1 MTCHE
6 ARELFSVLVDEVLGA
21 DERGALDA
29 HLATCA
35 DCGRELQ
42 RFRDTVALLRAVEP
56 ARAPAGFVDRVLEAA
71 RPTPWPRRWL
81 RALFLPWPLKLPI
94 EAAAIVLVT
103 VGVVYVFRATPELQ
117 RAARLES
124 TQPAVMEAPRA
135 AISEPSSLATSQPQD
150 TDRARERQYM
160 EKKIAGTPPAA
171 RDEAEQR
178 AAGLKDASRDVDKRQ
193 DIDKQKEASRPAPR
207 TESQVAGKV
216 EAPPARAEREAGAAK
231 ESARLPAA
239 PAPESRADALQPR
252 RPATGSTAATSLAP
266 PDVSG
271 GLAVSDRDAAL
282 RGLAQLL
289 ARLGAVEDR
298 RVDGHEGSIIELT
311 IPREAYAEFARELAR
326 LGRWQPTRE
335 PAALPAQIRV
345 VLRITG

>member
-1 MTCHE
+1 MTCHD

-21 DERGALDA
+21 DERGALDV
-29 HLATCA
+29 HLASCA
-35 DCGRELQ
+35 DCRRELQ
-42 RFRDTVALLRAVEP
+42 RFRDAVGLLRTVEP

-71 RPTPWPRRWL
+71 QPTPWPRRWL

-124 TQPAVMEAPRA
+124 TRPAVTEAPRA
-135 AISEPSSLATSQPQD
+135 AISEPSSPATSQPQE
-150 TDRARERQYM
+150 TDRARERQYV
-160 EKKIAGTPPAA
+160 EKKIAATPPAT
-171 RDEAEQR
+171 REEAEQR
-178 AAGLKDASRDVDKRQ
+178 AAGLKDAPR
-193 DIDKQKEASRPAPR
+193 EPR
-207 TESQVAGKV
+207 TEPQVAGKV
-216 EAPPARAEREAGAAK
+216 ESPPARAEREAGAAK
-231 ESARLPAA
+231 ESAR
-239 PAPESRADALQPR
+239 ADALQAR

-271 GLAVSDRDAAL
+271 GLTVSDRAAAL

-298 RVDGHEGSIIELT
+298 RVDGHEGPIIELT

>member
-6 ARELFSVLVDEVLGA
+6 ARELFSALIDDALGGE
-21 DERGALDA
+21 ERAVLDA

-81 RALFLPWPLKLPI
+81 RALFLPWSLKLPI

-124 TQPAVMEAPRA
+124 TQPAVTEAPRA
-135 AISEPSSLATSQPQD
+135 AISEPSSPATSQPQE

-160 EKKIAGTPPAA
+160 EKKIAATPPAA

-178 AAGLKDASRDVDKRQ
+178 AAGRKDASRDVDKRQ
-193 DIDKQKEASRPAPR
+193 DIDKQQEASRPAPR
-207 TESQVAGKV
+207 TESQVTAKV
-216 EAPPARAEREAGAAK
+216 EAPPARAERAAGAAK
-231 ESARLPAA
+231 ESARLPA
-239 PAPESRADALQPR
+239 
-252 RPATGSTAATSLAP
+252 LAP

>member
-1 MTCHE
+1 MTCHD
-6 ARELFSVLVDEVLGA
+6 ARGLFSALIDEVHSA
-21 DERGALDA
+21 DERAAVDA
-29 HLATCA
+29 HLETCA
-35 DCGRELQ
+35 DCRREFQ
-42 RFRDTVALLRAVEP
+42 RFRDTVALLRTVEP

-94 EAAAIVLVT
+94 EVAAIVLVT

-124 TQPAVMEAPRA
+124 TQPAVTEAPRA
-135 AISEPSSLATSQPQD
+135 AISEPSSPATSQPQE

-160 EKKIAGTPPAA
+160 EKKIAATPPAA

-178 AAGLKDASRDVDKRQ
+178 AAGLKDAPRDVDKRQ
-193 DIDKQKEASRPAPR
+193 DIDKQKEASRPAPL
-207 TESQVAGKV
+207 TESQS
-216 EAPPARAEREAGAAK
+216 GAAE

-239 PAPESRADALQPR
+239 PPPESRADALQAR

-298 RVDGHEGSIIELT
+298 RVDGDEGPIIELT
-311 IPREAYAEFARELAR
+311 IPREAYAEFARELAS

-335 PAALPAQIRV
+335 PAALPARIRV
-345 VLRITG
+345 LLRITG

>member
-1 MTCHE
+1 MTCHD

-29 HLATCA
+29 HLETCA
-35 DCGRELQ
+35 DCRRELQ
-42 RFRDTVALLRAVEP
+42 RFRDTVGLLRAVEP

-124 TQPAVMEAPRA
+124 TKPAVTEAPRA
-135 AISEPSSLATSQPQD
+135 AISEPSSPATPPP
-150 TDRARERQYM
+150 DRARERQYM
-160 EKKIAGTPPAA
+160 EKKIAAAPPAA
-171 RDEAEQR
+171 RNEAEQR

-193 DIDKQKEASRPAPR
+193 DIDKQKEASRPTPR

-239 PAPESRADALQPR
+239 PAPESRADALQAQ
-252 RPATGSTAATSLAP
+252 RPATGSTAAKSLAP

-289 ARLGAVEDR
+289 ARLGGVENR
-298 RVDGHEGSIIELT
+298 RVDGHEGPIIELT
-311 IPREAYAEFARELAR
+311 IPREAYAEFAGELAR
-326 LGRWQPTRE
+326 LGRWQPTIE

-345 VLRITG
+345 VLRITR

>member
-6 ARELFSVLVDEVLGA
+6 ARELFSALIDDALGGE
-21 DERGALDA
+21 ERAVLDA

-81 RALFLPWPLKLPI
+81 RALFLPWSLKLPI

-124 TQPAVMEAPRA
+124 TQPAVTEAPRA
-135 AISEPSSLATSQPQD
+135 AISEPSSPATSQPQE

-160 EKKIAGTPPAA
+160 EKKITATPPAA

-178 AAGLKDASRDVDKRQ
+178 AAGLKDASR
-193 DIDKQKEASRPAPR
+193 QKEASRPAPR
-207 TESQVAGKV
+207 TESQVADKV

-231 ESARLPAA
+231 ESARLPA
-239 PAPESRADALQPR
+239 R

>member
-6 ARELFSVLVDEVLGA
+6 ARELFSALIDDALGGE
-21 DERGALDA
+21 ERAVLDA
-29 HLATCA
+29 HLATCD

-81 RALFLPWPLKLPI
+81 RALFLPWSLKLPI

-117 RAARLES
+117 QAARLES
-124 TQPAVMEAPRA
+124 TQPAVTEAPRA
-135 AISEPSSLATSQPQD
+135 AISEPSSPATSQPQE

-160 EKKIAGTPPAA
+160 EKKIAATPPAA

-207 TESQVAGKV
+207 TESQVAAKV
-216 EAPPARAEREAGAAK
+216 EAPP

-239 PAPESRADALQPR
+239 PAPESRADALQAR

>member
-1 MTCHE
+1 MTCHD

-71 RPTPWPRRWL
+71 RPTPWPQRWL

-135 AISEPSSLATSQPQD
+135 AISEPSSPASQPQE

-160 EKKIAGTPPAA
+160 EKKIAATPPAA
-171 RDEAEQR
+171 RDEAAPR
-178 AAGLKDASRDVDKRQ
+178 APGLKDASQDVDKRQ

-207 TESQVAGKV
+207 TESQVADKV

-231 ESARLPAA
+231 ESARLPA
-239 PAPESRADALQPR
+239 R